1 MRIQAASLLLL
12 ASLFSRALAASPAVN
27 VGLKASWNSAPLILE
42 LLETAALEN
51 EAAYFPLLDRISAGA
66 LDEKKTDKELYDEFL
81 RLANDEGFL
90 KNPEELSSFNLALS
104 IHAAAPRI
112 EAHYHFYDNNMGRW
126 DPDCN
131 VWVQLG
137 LRQICSPKGELD
149 EIIKTVTNDE
159 KKLQFDRTLGTQE
172 GKPTAILYADIM
184 TPQFKRHHDRLKRY
198 ADQGKISYRLRYRR
212 PYESEDR
219 PIMLSGYGVS
229 LVLKKTDY
237 IVMDDRDVGDAENAK
252 APAADSAQQ
261 PLIKLENKE
270 SQDIK
275 PISKE
280 DMAGLGYKAASFI
293 MASEDP
299 FGTLQQ
305 LVQDFP
311 KHSATIAAGEVNES
325 VAKELDDNFAM
336 MIGGGKNLFWVNGL
350 LLDHSQVNAFA
361 LLDHLRGE
369 RKHIKSLQSFGLESS
384 EAIKLLSHPVLAA
397 SKEEDKAL
405 RFDYR
410 DDIEGGDVLIW
421 MNDIEKD
428 SRYSQWS
435 DNPMTM
441 LRRIFPGQ
449 LHPMRINM
457 HHLVVPIDLTSKA
470 DLSFINNEI
479 RQFIERKI
487 AIRFGLV
494 PLLTNDNAKDQSKI
508 FYYLRDTY
516 GLETALKYFETAL
529 EKNDFSKP
537 SEEIFDEVIKGGK
550 LRKDKTALPFELALA
565 GEVIS
570 GRLTKLEAWSER
582 MGFNIPAPPVLIN
595 GQPVAK
601 EDDWMSSM
609 SDKLQMDVQLVQR
622 YVYETG
628 GQDPEMDLRTHLL
641 QGAAKRRNS
650 YIFPEKEADVKMLD
664 VTQIIESNKDI
675 FEKLP
680 SIDSDKP
687 EVTSEA
693 SIWVVGDFD
702 QNDGYDLLN
711 AAAELQKEEQAV
723 NLVLINNP
731 ESATEKSTLSSLLFQ
746 LHQSKSLTHDLLR
759 KVLDEAHPA
768 KTEDLLGAVKQN
780 GWALP
785 DTIEAGKFWKQSRVV
800 LEKAGVKPGE
810 KAIIINGR
818 VVGPIPKDSTFVTAD
833 FQALLDYELTKRIKP
848 VLESAQELGVIEK
861 VKNSGPHSL
870 SSLTSAIA
878 LATVPEVPNGL
889 FSPPES
895 TRSDVPG
902 KMLSG
907 DHTAISLGDAST
919 SSIHIVATIDPAS
932 ELAQK
937 WVPLISAL
945 SSMSGVY
952 TQILL
957 NPVKQI
963 GELPVKR
970 FYRHVLSSKPSFDE
984 AGRLESPVARFE
996 NIPEGPL
1003 LSLSMDVP
1011 PAWLVSPK
1019 ESIHDLDN
1027 LKLSTLK
1034 ERLRGSSVEATYE
1047 LESILIQ
1054 GHSMEANG
1062 NPPRGAQ
1069 LVLGTPNTPNFADTI
1084 IMANLGYFQ
1093 FKANPGIWEMSLKR
1107 GRSDEIFTIDSFGTA
1122 GPSKP
1127 TGVDEDIA
1135 VLSFQGTTLFPRVSR
1150 KAGMEEADVLESA
1163 VAGPPSVVDTAKQW
1177 LSSLGVLKYVP
1188 IPPALQDNA
1197 QAEINIFSVASGHL
1211 YERFLGIMIA
1221 SVMRHTDKTV
1231 KFWFI
1236 SNFLSPSFKDF
1247 LPVLA
1252 EKYKFK
1258 YELVTYKWPHWLRP
1272 QSEKQR
1278 EIWGYKIL
1286 FLDVLFP
1293 LDLDK
1298 VIFVDADQIVRTD
1311 MSELVNLDLEG
1322 APYGFTPMCDSRT
1335 SMEGYR
1341 FWKTGYWAS
1350 FLQGRPYHISA
1361 LYVVDLKEFRA
1372 IAAGDRLRQQYHQL
1386 SADKDSLANLDQDL
1400 PNHMQSL
1407 IRIKSLPM
1415 EWLWCETWCSDE
1427 GLSKA
1432 KTIDLCNNPMTKE
1445 PKLDRA
1451 RRQVKE
1457 WVEYDEEI
1465 AALAKSVKGA
1475 GHLSE
1480 AKEEKKAEEVKEETH
1495 EKAQEKI
1502 GEQKTE
1508 VMDNI
1513 EDKIEIKDEL

>member
-1 MRIQAASLLLL
+1 
-12 ASLFSRALAASPAVN
+12 
-27 VGLKASWNSAPLILE
+27 LE
-42 LLETAALEN
+42 LGTVNSGAFVTSSVLKCGFGKLTNRRETAALEN

-104 IHAAAPRI
+104 IRAAAPRI

-137 LRQICSPKGELD
+137 QRQICSPKGELD
-149 EIIKTVTNDE
+149 EIIKTITNDE
-159 KKLQFDRTLGTQE
+159 KKLQFDRTLGAQE

-212 PYESEDR
+212 PYETEDR

-237 IVMDDRDVGDAENAK
+237 IVMDDRDVGDAEKAK

-261 PLIKLENKE
+261 PLIKLEDKE

-361 LLDHLRGE
+361 LLEHLRGE
-369 RKHIKSLQSFGLESS
+369 RKHIKSLQSLGLESS

-457 HHLVVPIDLTSKA
+457 HHLVVPIDFTSKA

-479 RQFIERKI
+479 GQFIERKI

-494 PLLTNDNAKDQSKI
+494 PLLTNDDAKDQSKI

-516 GLETALKYFETAL
+516 GLKTALKYFETAL

-537 SEEIFDEVIKGGK
+537 SEEIFDEVVKGAK

-609 SDKLQMDVQLVQR
+609 SNKLQMDVQLVQR

-650 YIFPEKEADVKMLD
+650 YIFPEKEADVKMLN
-664 VTQIIESNKDI
+664 VAQIIESNKNV

-702 QNDGYDLLN
+702 QNDGYDFLN

-731 ESATEKSTLSSLLFQ
+731 EAATEKSVLSSLLFQ
-746 LHQSKSLTHDLLR
+746 FHQSKSLSHDLLR

-768 KTEDLLGAVKQN
+768 KTEDLLGAVKEN
-780 GWALP
+780 GWVLP
-785 DTIEAGKFWKQSRVV
+785 DTIEAGNFWKQSQVI
-800 LEKAGVKPGE
+800 LDNAGVKPGE

-818 VVGPIPKDSTFVTAD
+818 VSTHDRHITCLANRFR
-833 FQALLDYELTKRIKP
+833 LLDPSPRTLPLSPPTSK
-848 VLESAQELGVIEK
+848 
-861 VKNSGPHSL
+861 L
-870 SSLTSAIA
+870 SST
-878 LATVPEVPNGL
+878 
-889 FSPPES
+889 
-895 TRSDVPG
+895 
-902 KMLSG
+902 M
-907 DHTAISLGDAST
+907 
-919 SSIHIVATIDPAS
+919 SS
-932 ELAQK
+932 
-937 WVPLISAL
+937 
-945 SSMSGVY
+945 
-952 TQILL
+952 
-957 NPVKQI
+957 
-963 GELPVKR
+963 
-970 FYRHVLSSKPSFDE
+970 
-984 AGRLESPVARFE
+984 
-996 NIPEGPL
+996 
-1003 LSLSMDVP
+1003 
-1011 PAWLVSPK
+1011 
-1019 ESIHDLDN
+1019 
-1027 LKLSTLK
+1027 
-1034 ERLRGSSVEATYE
+1034 
-1047 LESILIQ
+1047 
-1054 GHSMEANG
+1054 
-1062 NPPRGAQ
+1062 
-1069 LVLGTPNTPNFADTI
+1069 
-1084 IMANLGYFQ
+1084 
-1093 FKANPGIWEMSLKR
+1093 
-1107 GRSDEIFTIDSFGTA
+1107 
-1122 GPSKP
+1122 
-1127 TGVDEDIA
+1127 
-1135 VLSFQGTTLFPRVSR
+1135 
-1150 KAGMEEADVLESA
+1150 
-1163 VAGPPSVVDTAKQW
+1163 PSV
-1177 LSSLGVLKYVP
+1177 S
-1188 IPPALQDNA
+1188 
-1197 QAEINIFSVASGHL
+1197 
-1211 YERFLGIMIA
+1211 
-1221 SVMRHTDKTV
+1221 
-1231 KFWFI
+1231 
-1236 SNFLSPSFKDF
+1236 SPSWN
-1247 LPVLA
+1247 LP
-1252 EKYKFK
+1252 
-1258 YELVTYKWPHWLRP
+1258 RS
-1272 QSEKQR
+1272 SE
-1278 EIWGYKIL
+1278 
-1286 FLDVLFP
+1286 
-1293 LDLDK
+1293 
-1298 VIFVDADQIVRTD
+1298 
-1311 MSELVNLDLEG
+1311 
-1322 APYGFTPMCDSRT
+1322 
-1335 SMEGYR
+1335 
-1341 FWKTGYWAS
+1341 
-1350 FLQGRPYHISA
+1350 
-1361 LYVVDLKEFRA
+1361 
-1372 IAAGDRLRQQYHQL
+1372 
-1386 SADKDSLANLDQDL
+1386 
-1400 PNHMQSL
+1400 
-1407 IRIKSLPM
+1407 
-1415 EWLWCETWCSDE
+1415 
-1427 GLSKA
+1427 
-1432 KTIDLCNNPMTKE
+1432 
-1445 PKLDRA
+1445 
-1451 RRQVKE
+1451 
-1457 WVEYDEEI
+1457 
-1465 AALAKSVKGA
+1465 
-1475 GHLSE
+1475 
-1480 AKEEKKAEEVKEETH
+1480 
-1495 EKAQEKI
+1495 
-1502 GEQKTE
+1502 
-1508 VMDNI
+1508 
-1513 EDKIEIKDEL
+1513 